1 MLIQKNQKFEKDFYL
16 DKKSLT
22 RKIVLSNDVDVE
34 YEEQVLQSQKIA
46 QDDEEKLQEEMSF
59 IFQDEHVP
67 LENTDQSLNA
77 SLTEPLNSSMTH
89 SGRVYNFK
97 EMINVLT
104 QTDGTCTSEKPLR
117 AGKQNFD
124 ESIKT
129 VLALSCVNAGITT
142 EQACK
147 AFQTTSEVFL
157 T

>member
-1 MLIQKNQKFEKDFYL
+1 
-16 DKKSLT
+16 
-22 RKIVLSNDVDVE
+22 
-34 YEEQVLQSQKIA
+34 
-46 QDDEEKLQEEMSF
+46 MSF

-77 SLTEPLNSSMTH
+77 SLTEPLKSSMTH

-142 EQACK
+142 EQARK